1 LEEKA
6 RVAHIQAEND
16 AREKAAKFAAEKLAR
31 EKQAATDSPSGGRSQ
46 KKTGSCSLIS

>member
-31 EKQAATDSPSGGRSQ
+31 EKQAATDKALAEAEAKR
-46 KKTGSCSLIS
+46 KLEAAHL